1 MVAAM
6 KFEVVPLV
14 EVPRHDLMHSEGRG
28 RGMILV
34 VHDERV
40 VADCMATLLRRAG
53 FEARTAY
60 DGWSG
65 LEMALAVSPD
75 LLISDV
81 GIRGI
86 DGVHLAMLVVQA
98 IPGCKVLLFSSCV
111 TTDGVL
117 NARAEGYDFSSLAKP
132 VHPAAAMEQVLAS
145 FGFRPDTRL
154 QSRSASS

>member
-6 KFEVVPLV
+6 TFEVVPLV
-14 EVPRHDLMHSEGRG
+14 DVPRADLMHSEGRG

-60 DGWSG
+60 DGRSG
-65 LEMALAVSPD
+65 LEMALAISPD
-75 LLISDV
+75 LLVSDV

-86 DGVHLAMLVVQA
+86 DGVQLAILVVQA
-98 IPGCKVLLFSSCV
+98 IPGCKVLLFSSYE
-111 TTDGVL
+111 TSGGVL

-145 FGFRPDTRL
+145 FAFHPASNH
-154 QSRSASS
+154 QSRPARS